1 MKYFA
6 INWYDDKVWVES
18 GEFSSRDEAER
29 ELSRNNPQLI
39 LTEEELL
46 QIFRDVGGYVVAA
59 SFDKETKRY
68 HRYSLES
75 LDSFGTL
82 YVRKDKT
89 LSYAL
94 VKFSKEGVTK

>member
-18 GEFSSRDEAER
+18 GEFNSRSGAEH

-46 QIFRDVGGYVVAA
+46 QVFRDIGDYVVTTN
-59 SFDKETKRY
+59 FDKETKRY
-68 HRYSLES
+68 YKYSLES
-75 LDSFGTL
+75 SDSFGTL
-82 YVRKDKT
+82 YVKKDKT

-94 VKFSKEGVTK
+94 VKFNRR

>member
-6 INWYDDKVWVES
+6 INWYNDRVWVES
-18 GEFSSRDEAER
+18 GEFNSRDEAEH
-29 ELSRNNPQLI
+29 ELARNNPQLI

-46 QIFRDVGGYVVAA
+46 QIFRDVGGHAVTA

-94 VKFSKEGVTK
+94 VKFNRR